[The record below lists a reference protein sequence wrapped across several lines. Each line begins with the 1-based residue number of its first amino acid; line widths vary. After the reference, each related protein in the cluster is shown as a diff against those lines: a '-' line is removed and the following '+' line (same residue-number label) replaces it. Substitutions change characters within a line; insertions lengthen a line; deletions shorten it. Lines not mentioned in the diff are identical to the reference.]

1 VLHFPYDPAVIYAK
15 FQHPDYATFAEWEKE
30 AGAATGR
37 LAAWVGT
44 HPNPAKG
51 ESLPVENHLYQALKD
66 CLKDY
71 FHGKCA
77 YCESDFEA
85 VSWGDVEHY
94 RPKRKVTGAIHPGYY
109 WLAYD
114 PSNLMPSCERCNR
127 ADGKLNKFPIAA
139 AGKRALAQGD
149 DLRAEAALL
158 LNPYD
163 PAHCGTTARHLRYV
177 FERDGWELLPTG
189 RIEGLTPE
197 GIESVDTYKLNRMA
211 LVKRRR
217 KNQMAAIKAL
227 RAAYDTGAFEHEWD
241 DLFDAE
247 QEHAVAVRAACEAW
261 LQLQEERLLARRRA
275 RQTVV

>member
-1 VLHFPYDPAVIYAK
+1 MLHFHYDPVVIYAK
-15 FQHPDYATFAEWEKE
+15 FQHTDYATFADWEKE
-30 AGAATGR
+30 ARAATER
-37 LAAWVGT
+37 LGLWVAA
-44 HPNPAKG
+44 HPNPVKG
-51 ESLPVENHLYQALKD
+51 ESLPVENDLYQALKN
-66 CLKDY
+66 CLKEY

-109 WLAYD
+109 WLAYE

-139 AGKRALAQGD
+139 TGKRALAEGD
-149 DLRAEAALL
+149 DLGAEAPLL

-163 PAHCGTTARHLRYV
+163 PDHCAAKARHLRYV

-189 RIEGLTPE
+189 RVEALTPE
-197 GIESVDTYKLNRMA
+197 GIESVETYKLNRTA

-217 KNQMAAIKAL
+217 KNQIAAIKAL
-227 RAAYDTGAFEHEWD
+227 RAAYDTAVFEQEWD
-241 DLFDAE
+241 DLFEEE
-247 QEHAVAVRAACEAW
+247 QEHAVAVRAVCEEW
-261 LQLQEERLLARRRA
+261 LQLQEERLLARRNA
-275 RQTVV
+275 HQIVD